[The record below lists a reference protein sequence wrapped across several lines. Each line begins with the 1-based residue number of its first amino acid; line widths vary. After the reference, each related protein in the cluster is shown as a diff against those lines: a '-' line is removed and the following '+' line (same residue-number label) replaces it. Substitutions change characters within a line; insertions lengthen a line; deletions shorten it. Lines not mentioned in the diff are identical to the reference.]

1 MLWLCGI
8 YGERTI
14 LFERLC
20 VGNGME
26 CVTTTA
32 LPSANV
38 HKFVFFCGTVNWRVN
53 GNSNAG
59 DLLFL
64 QTRTMS
70 QSI

>member
-38 HKFVFFCGTVNWRVN
+38 HKFVFFLWHCKLA
-53 GNSNAG
+53 S
-59 DLLFL
+59 
-64 QTRTMS
+64 
-70 QSI
+70 